1 MINEFLGV
9 QILSGQKKAYVRAGK
24 EGRVSECKGKLTN
37 YFEISN
43 FEMSKRQNATSQ
55 NANSQFANTQ
65 NVNVQKITLTLSL
78 KFTSSSKNIKS

>member
-43 FEMSKRQNATSQ
+43 FEMSKRQNATTTKCHSTKRQ
-55 NANSQFANTQ
+55 
-65 NVNVQKITLTLSL
+65 LLDLSL
-78 KFTSSSKNIKS
+78 HLKT